1 MQNIKEQAKK
11 LQKELVQYR
20 RYLHAR
26 AETGFSL
33 RETRSFVEK
42 TLVDYGYKPQPCGK
56 AGLVVN
62 VGEGEKTILLRADMD
77 GLPIEEKTRLSYACK
92 EGCMHACGHDMH
104 TTMLLGAAKLLKD
117 CDSGL
122 KNRVKLLF
130 QPAEEILEG
139 AKDVIEN
146 GVLQDPSV
154 DVAFSLHVMTGTD
167 VPTGTVVMQ
176 KGVGAPSADYFT
188 VTIMGR
194 GCHGSS
200 PWEGVDPLT
209 VAARVLLGL
218 QEITARELSLRE
230 RAVLTV
236 GSAQGG
242 AVGNVISDKAVL
254 KGTLRA
260 YDENTREKIKRRI
273 KEIAINT
280 AKAYQCK
287 GSVRFEGG
295 CPALVNDEET
305 FDRLEGLFKGNFGAK
320 SVWTV
325 ENSYGAAAEDFAY
338 IAREIPSLMI
348 GLSAGERKDG
358 YDKPL
363 HNPKTDF
370 DERVLWKGS
379 AIFAS
384 VGLGCFQR

>member
-1 MQNIKEQAKK
+1 MKKVIEQAKA
-11 LQKELVQYR
+11 LQKDLVEQR

-42 TLVDYGYKPQPCGK
+42 TLAEYGYSPQKCGK
-56 AGLVVN
+56 SGLVVCL
-62 VGEGEKTILLRADMD
+62 GEGEKTMLLRADMD
-77 GLPIEEKTRLSYACK
+77 GLPMEEKTRLPYACK
-92 EGCMHACGHDMH
+92 GGNMHACGHDMH
-104 TTMLLGAAKLLKD
+104 TTMLLGAAKLLKTREKE
-117 CDSGL
+117 L
-122 KNRVKLLF
+122 KNCVKLLF

-139 AKDVIEN
+139 ARDVIES
-146 GVLQDPSV
+146 GVLENPKTDA
-154 DVAFSLHVMTGTD
+154 AFSLHVMTGTD
-167 VPTGTVVMQ
+167 VPTGTVVLQ

-188 VTIMGR
+188 VIIAGK

-200 PWEGVDPLT
+200 PWEGRDPLT

-236 GSAQGG
+236 GCAQSGET
-242 AVGNVISDKAVL
+242 GNVISEKAVL

-295 CPALVNDEET
+295 CPALLNDENTVERT
-305 FDRLEGLFKGNFGAK
+305 ERLLRSGFGSKA
-320 SVWTV
+320 VWTV
-325 ENSYGAAAEDFAY
+325 ENSYGAASEDFAY
-338 IAREIPSLMI
+338 IAREVPALML
-348 GLSAGERKDG
+348 GLSAGERSDG
-358 YDKPL
+358 YDMPL
-363 HNPKTDF
+363 HNPKTKF
-370 DERVLWKGS
+370 DERILWKGC
-379 AIFAS
+379 AIFAC
-384 VGLGCFQR
+384 VGLEYFNV

>member
-1 MQNIKEQAKK
+1 MQNIKEKAKK
-11 LQKELVQYR
+11 LQKQLVEQR
-20 RYLHAR
+20 RYLHAC

-42 TLVDYGYKPQPCGK
+42 CLTEYGYQPISCGK
-56 AGLVVN
+56 SGLVVN

-92 EGCMHACGHDMH
+92 DGRMHACGHDMH

-117 CDSGL
+117 IEKGL
-122 KNRVKLLF
+122 KNRVKILF

-146 GVLQDPSV
+146 GVLQAPSV
-154 DVAFSLHVMTGTD
+154 DTAFSLHVMTGTD

-176 KGVGAPSADYFT
+176 KGIGAPSADYFT
-188 VTIMGR
+188 VTITGK
-194 GCHGSS
+194 GCHDSS

-236 GSAQGG
+236 GSTQSGEA
-242 AVGNVISDKAVL
+242 GNVIADKAVL

-260 YDENTREKIKRRI
+260 YNEDTREKIKRRI
-273 KEIAINT
+273 KEIVVNT

-287 GSVRFEGG
+287 GGVRFEGG
-295 CPALVNDEET
+295 CPALVNDEKVFDSAET
-305 FDRLEGLFKGNFGAK
+305 LLRGYLGVK

-384 VGLGCFQR
+384 IGMGYFQQ

>member
-1 MQNIKEQAKK
+1 MKDVIEQAKA
-11 LQKELVQYR
+11 LQKELVEQR

-42 TLVDYGYKPQPCGK
+42 MLTEYGYAPQECGK
-56 AGLVVN
+56 SGLVVC
-62 VGEGEKTILLRADMD
+62 VGEGKKTMLLRADMD
-77 GLPIEEKTRLSYACK
+77 GLPIVERTGLPYACK
-92 EGCMHACGHDMH
+92 DGNMHACGHDLH
-104 TTMLLGAAKLLKD
+104 TTMLLGAAKLLKT
-117 CDSGL
+117 CEKVL

-139 AKDVIEN
+139 ASDVIEH
-146 GVLQDPSV
+146 GVLQNPKADA
-154 DVAFSLHVMTGTD
+154 AFALHVMTGTD
-167 VPTGTVVMQ
+167 VPTGTLVMQ
-176 KGVGAPSADYFT
+176 KGIGAPSADYFT
-188 VTIMGR
+188 VTVTGK

-236 GSAQGG
+236 GSAQSGE
-242 AVGNVISDKAVL
+242 AGNVIAEKAVL

-260 YDENTREKIKRRI
+260 YDESTREKIRRRI

-295 CPALVNDEET
+295 CPSLLNDEET
-305 FDRLEGLFKGNFGAK
+305 FERAEEVLRRRFGSK
-320 SVWTV
+320 SVWSV
-325 ENSYGAAAEDFAY
+325 ENSYGAASEDFAY
-338 IAREIPSLMI
+338 ISREIPSIMVA
-348 GLSAGERKDG
+348 LSAGERKDG

-363 HNPKTDF
+363 HNPKTKF
-370 DERVLWKGS
+370 DERILWKGS

-384 VGLGCFQR
+384 MAMEYFNA

>member
-1 MQNIKEQAKK
+1 MQRVNEQAKK
-11 LQKELVQYR
+11 LQKVLVEQR

-33 RETRSFVEK
+33 RETRSFLEK
-42 TLVDYGYKPQPCGK
+42 TLIEYGYTPQPCGK
-56 AGLVVN
+56 SGLVVN
-62 VGEGEKTILLRADMD
+62 VGEGDKTVLLRADMD
-77 GLPIEEKTRLSYACK
+77 GLPIEEKTRLAYACK
-92 EGCMHACGHDMH
+92 ERRMHACGHDMH
-104 TTMLLGAAKLLKD
+104 TAMLLGGAKLLKGLEK
-117 CDSGL
+117 GL
-122 KNRVKLLF
+122 KNRVKILF

-139 AKDVIEN
+139 AKDAVEN
-146 GVLQDPSV
+146 GVLQAPSV
-154 DVAFSLHVMTGTD
+154 DAAFSLHVMTGTD

-188 VTIMGR
+188 ITVTGK

-200 PWEGVDPLT
+200 PWEGIDPLT

-236 GSAQGG
+236 GSAQSGEG
-242 AVGNVISDKAVL
+242 GNVIAEKAVL

-260 YDENTREKIKRRI
+260 YEEKTREKIKRRI
-273 KEIAINT
+273 KEIALNT
-280 AKAYQCK
+280 AKAYQCR
-287 GSVRFEGG
+287 GAVRFEGG
-295 CPALVNDEET
+295 CPALVNDGKV

-338 IAREIPSLMI
+338 IAREIPALMI

-384 VGLGCFQR
+384 VGLGYFQE